1 MAVEVQMPKL
11 GLTMQ
16 EGTVAEWIV
25 ADGEPVTA
33 GTPIMVISTD
43 KVETEYEVGASGIL
57 RHVAGSGE
65 TLDCGAV
72 VAWLVEEGEEPPT
85 VAPTPSAAGSPTA
98 APAAASPPP
107 PPAPDGG
114 GRLIASPN
122 ARRVA
127 AERGVDLA
135 TVRGTGPGGRIT
147 SEDVEAASVPAAPAA
162 ATATAEIAAGDG
174 RFVPLVARKVAE
186 KLGIDIASVA
196 GSGPQGRVTRSD
208 VYAAARAGAAS
219 ASAAAETS
227 GPGPGDRVPVEG
239 MRRIIAERMHGSLH
253 EMAQLTLGLDAEMDR
268 VVELREQF
276 KEIGVDELGAVP
288 GFTDFVIAAAA
299 RALRDH
305 PMVNASMV
313 GDEIHVQ
320 PDVNVGMAVAL
331 PDGLIVPVV
340 HHADRLPLPDLA
352 VETSRLAAAARDG
365 RLSMHEI
372 EGGTFSVTALGMF
385 GVDVFTPIVNPPN
398 AAILGVGRIRDAV
411 RWDGDRPVRRQ
422 VMTLSLTWDHRV
434 IDGAPAAEFAST
446 VASYLEAPLR
456 LLA

>member
-1 MAVEVQMPKL
+1 MPKL

-16 EGTVAEWIV
+16 EGTVADWIV
-25 ADGEPVTA
+25 ADGEAVTA
-33 GTPIMVISTD
+33 GTAIMVISTD
-43 KVETEYEVGASGIL
+43 KVETEYEVGSSGIL
-57 RHVAGSGE
+57 RHVAARGE
-65 TLDCGAV
+65 TLDCGAL

-85 VAPTPSAAGSPTA
+85 VASSPAPSAASSPTA
-98 APAAASPPP
+98 SASPAPA
-107 PPAPDGG
+107 PAPARSE
-114 GRLIASPN
+114 GRRLLASPN

-127 AERGVDLA
+127 AELGVDLS

-147 SEDVEAASVPAAPAA
+147 SEDVEAAAEISAATPAA
-162 ATATAEIAAGDG
+162 AEPTAGG

-196 GSGPQGRVTRSD
+196 GSGPDGRVTRAD
-208 VYAAARAGAAS
+208 VYAAARPGHVVAAPVT
-219 ASAAAETS
+219 ARS
-227 GPGPGDRVPVEG
+227 GPQPGDRVPVKG
-239 MRRIIAERMHGSLH
+239 MRALIAERMHTSLH
-253 EMAQLTLGLDAEMDR
+253 EMAQLTLSLDAEVDR
-268 VVELREQF
+268 MVELREQF
-276 KEIGVDELGAVP
+276 TEIGAEELGAVP

-305 PMVNASMV
+305 PMVNASLV
-313 GDEIHVQ
+313 GDEIHAH
-320 PDVNVGMAVAL
+320 PDVNVGMAVAV

-411 RWDGDRPVRRQ
+411 RWDGDTPVRRQ

-446 VASYLEAPLR
+446 VASYLQTPLR
-456 LLA
+456 LLT

>member
-16 EGTVAEWIV
+16 EGTIAEWIV
-25 ADGEPVTA
+25 DDGVAVTA

-57 RHVAGSGE
+57 RHVAGPGE
-65 TLDCGAV
+65 TLDCGAL

-85 VAPTPSAAGSPTA
+85 ATATPSAGPAATPAAS
-98 APAAASPPP
+98 APA
-107 PPAPDGG
+107 PAPAPARTEA

-127 AERGVDLA
+127 AELGVGLS
-135 TVRGTGPGGRIT
+135 TVSGTGPGGRIT
-147 SEDVEAASVPAAPAA
+147 SEDVEAAAAA
-162 ATATAEIAAGDG
+162 ATPLAKPPGEPG
-174 RFVPLVARKVAE
+174 RFVPLVARKAAE
-186 KLGIDIASVA
+186 KLGVDLAAV
-196 GSGPQGRVTRSD
+196 SGTGPDGRVTRAD
-208 VYAAARAGAAS
+208 VYAAARAGH
-219 ASAAAETS
+219 AAAAPATAPA
-227 GPGPGDRVPVEG
+227 GPQPGDRIPVSG
-239 MRRIIAERMHGSLH
+239 MRAIIAERMHSSLH
-253 EMAQLTLGLDAEMDR
+253 EMAQLTLSLDVEMDR

-276 KEIGVDELGAVP
+276 KEIGADELGAVP

-305 PMVNASMV
+305 PVVNSSLV
-313 GDEIHVQ
+313 GDEIHVL
-320 PDVNVGMAVAL
+320 PEVNVGMAVAL

-352 VETSRLAAAARDG
+352 VETGRLAAAARDG
-365 RLSMHEI
+365 RLAMQEI

-385 GVDVFTPIVNPPN
+385 GVDGFTPIVNPPN

-411 RWDGDRPVRRQ
+411 RWDGETPVRRQ

-446 VASYLEAPLR
+446 VASYLQTPLR